1 MLGWA
6 EWVGEEGG
14 RERRERASE
23 VGLRMSG
30 RGQLG
35 TAYFWSGAAL
45 QLCFDHPGEVWLAVF
60 A

>member
-6 EWVGEEGG
+6 EWVGEERG
-14 RERRERASE
+14 RKRRESASE
-23 VGLRMSG
+23 VKLRMSG
-30 RGQLG
+30 RVRLG